1 MNSCQPFLLGKFL
14 AQAERY
20 GKYQAAVFLRELA
33 TSEKNQNFRAV
44 GSGPPPVFG
53 RK

>member
-1 MNSCQPFLLGKFL
+1 MNSCQPILFGKFL

-20 GKYQAAVFLRELA
+20 GKCQAAVFLRELA
-33 TSEKNQNFRAV
+33 TSEKNQKFRAA

-53 RK
+53 HR